1 MIITQLD
8 FTSFRNI
15 RHATLSPHPALNLIT
30 GNNGSGKSSI
40 LEAVQ
45 CLATGHSFRTR
56 KPRELINH
64 SDQSYQ
70 LTCTFVDKMTD
81 AEHRAGLMRS
91 RDGAVNLRLDFED
104 VKTQSTITRL
114 LPVKAMTPDSL
125 GLVLDGP
132 DSRRQFLDWGLF
144 HVEHDFLGHWRTFR
158 RSLSQRNQVIRDMG
172 SDKEID
178 TWNTSLLPAAQAID
192 AARKSYLV
200 KLETAMQLRLQ
211 KMSIEFHVE
220 LAYRR
225 GWSESHSLE
234 ELLSKNLQHHR
245 KMKTTTE
252 GPHRADL
259 LVYTNDIL
267 AKQVL
272 SRGQLKVLTYV
283 MHLAQLDVLLDERTQ
298 TAIVLCDDVN
308 SELDEFHTN
317 ALLSQLSELE
327 SQVFVTGI
335 SLEQLFHFPHQRF
348 HMKHGT
354 LENRL

>member
-8 FTSFRNI
+8 ITSFRNI
-15 RHATLSPHPALNLIT
+15 KQATLSPHPALNLIT

-45 CLATGHSFRTR
+45 CMATGHSFRTR

-70 LTCTFVDKMTD
+70 LACAFVDKTTD
-81 AEHRAGLMRS
+81 AEHRAGLLRS

-125 GLVLDGP
+125 GLVMDGP

-144 HVEHDFLGHWRTFR
+144 HVEQGFLDHWRTFR

-178 TWNTSLLPAAQAID
+178 TWNTTLLPAAQAID
-192 AARKSYLV
+192 SARKSYLL
-200 KLETAMQLRLQ
+200 KLETAMQVRLQ
-211 KMSIEFHVE
+211 KMGIVFHVE
-220 LAYRR
+220 LAYRQ

-234 ELLSKNLQHHR
+234 DLLLKNLQYHR
-245 KMKTTTE
+245 KMKTTTD

-259 LVYTNDIL
+259 LVYTGDIL

-283 MHLAQLDVLLDERTQ
+283 MHLAQLDVLLDEQKQ

-317 ALLSQLSELE
+317 ALLGQLSELE

-335 SLEQLFHFPHQRF
+335 SLEQLFHFPHQGF
-348 HMKHGT
+348 HMEHGT